1 MALRSVQPWGR
12 VVSRLHSNHREYADL
27 TSEVIQAIHSY
38 KGEQDELD
46 ATSGRWGLEARTVS
60 MCMCD
65 KYSIYP
71 PQSKFGEPLY
81 GGRLETLADID
92 DYRPVRA
99 CRWCEYRTLI
109 SVAYAYRFS
118 PSLPRTR
125 RTAEVFRCEA
135 RQAGRPAAEVLHS
148 GTYSDVLLSLW
159 TQGRKACLAWLGL
172 WRCGQAVHMWE
183 AGGGSCA
190 EEDELDGL
198 VGEGRDHLERTHG
211 CCGEVERWRG
221 ASSGSTRVEDSGNLW
236 LGFLYVAVRSVP
248 PQN

>member
-1 MALRSVQPWGR
+1 MILIPVFSISNGTRSSMMCHLNSGTWQRGLEKDAGLGSRNRGAYVATSGGKLFGNQVWESSLDLAESVHGHIEINMWLYGATQRPTWGR

-60 MCMCD
+60 MGMCD

-81 GGRLETLADID
+81 GGCLEALADID
-92 DYRPVRA
+92 DYRSVRA
-99 CRWCEYRTLI
+99 CRWCEYPTLI
-109 SVAYAYRFS
+109 SVACAYRFS

-135 RQAGRPAAEVLHS
+135 RQAG
-148 GTYSDVLLSLW
+148 
-159 TQGRKACLAWLGL
+159 
-172 WRCGQAVHMWE
+172 
-183 AGGGSCA
+183 
-190 EEDELDGL
+190 
-198 VGEGRDHLERTHG
+198 
-211 CCGEVERWRG
+211 
-221 ASSGSTRVEDSGNLW
+221 
-236 LGFLYVAVRSVP
+236 
-248 PQN
+248 